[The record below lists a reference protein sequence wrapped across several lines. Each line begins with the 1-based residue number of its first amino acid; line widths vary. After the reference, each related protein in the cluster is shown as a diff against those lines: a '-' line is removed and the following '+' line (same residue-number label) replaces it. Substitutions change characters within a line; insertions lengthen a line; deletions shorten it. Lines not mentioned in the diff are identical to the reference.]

1 MSGQLCEPVL
11 RPFVGDV
18 LERLDANQM
27 EAWQERSAI
36 LEFEAG
42 FSRALAE
49 ALALLELLLKQPTI
63 LKSTPVRNDP
73 STSGA
78 GPAPDR

>member
-42 FSRALAE
+42 LPRALAE
-49 ALALLELLLKQPTI
+49 ALALLELLRKQPSI
-63 LKSTPVRNDP
+63 LMDP
-73 STSGA
+73 SVPCGSTS
-78 GPAPDR
+78 PTSSAPDQ